1 MPVITVIGVTET
13 FSGVVWAAD
22 AVLVTGATGAQGGA
36 VVDALLAAGRPV
48 RALVRNPDS
57 AAARRLAE
65 RGVELRQGSFE
76 DSEAV
81 AAAVRGANGVFSMQ
95 LPPRP
100 DAPDSEQRA
109 ARILVDSAV
118 AAGVRAFVHTSV
130 ARADEHEQFIGW
142 HEGRWWPL
150 YWTSKAAANEAVRS
164 SALTSWTI
172 LKPAFM
178 MDNFVV
184 PKANSM
190 FPGLAAGEIVTAM
203 RPETRLDLIA
213 ASDIGRVA
221 AAALCAP
228 ERFDRQEIDLAAE
241 SSTMSE
247 VAAAIAGVTN
257 SPVSARHLEP
267 HQAVAA
273 GARQGVVESQV
284 WASVEGYKVDLDR
297 AARRGF
303 DLRSFA
309 DWALEHE
316 SRFVVGD
323 H

>member
-1 MPVITVIGVTET
+1 MIVTET
-13 FSGVVWAAD
+13 NRGAVQAD
-22 AVLVTGATGAQGGA
+22 GSVLVTGATGAQGGA

-48 RALVRNPDS
+48 RALVRNPGS

-65 RGVELRQGSFE
+65 RGVQLRQGSFE

-81 AAAVRGANGVFSMQ
+81 AAAVRGADGVFSMQ
-95 LPPRP
+95 PPPRP

-109 ARILVDSAV
+109 AQILVDSAV

-142 HEGRWWPL
+142 REGRWWPL

-178 MDNFVV
+178 MDNFVA

-190 FPGLAAGEIVTAM
+190 FPRLAFGEITTAM
-203 RPETRLDLIA
+203 RPDTRLDLIA
-213 ASDIGRVA
+213 AADIGRVA
-221 AAALCAP
+221 AAALCDP
-228 ERFDRQEIDLAAE
+228 EQFDHQEIDLAAE

-247 VAAAIAGVTN
+247 VAAVIADVTN
-257 SPVSARHLEP
+257 SPVSARHLDP
-267 HQAVAA
+267 DQAVAA
-273 GARQGVVESQV
+273 GAHRGVVENQV

-309 DWALEHE
+309 DWAAEHE
-316 SRFVVGD
+316 SRFVVGA